1 MLFNQVTPREKKLF
15 IALYSLKTIL
25 QNQLRNIEIF
35 SSLSDEALD
44 LLYVHVSLV
53 NHQKGEIL
61 IHAERTEAYFYILEE
76 GIARAYSDG
85 ENQQITFWFGE
96 KGDILFSYNSYINNK
111 PGYENIEL
119 LEDCRLYKI
128 KIADLLALYSV
139 NIELANWGRKIVEAE
154 LIATEKRLI
163 DRLFK
168 TATERYH
175 DFSIQTP
182 ELIKKVA
189 LKHIASYLGVTQVTL
204 SRIRATIK

>member
-1 MLFNQVTPREKKLF
+1 M
-15 IALYSLKTIL
+15 
-25 QNQLRNIEIF
+25 QNQLKNIEIF
-35 SSLSDEALD
+35 SSLSDEALA
-44 LLYVHVSLV
+44 LLKDRISLV
-53 NHQKGEIL
+53 SHQKGEIL
-61 IHAERTEAYFYILEE
+61 IHAERTEVYFYIIEE

-85 ENQQITFWFGE
+85 KNQQITFWFGQ
-96 KGDILFSYNSYINNK
+96 KGDMLFSYNSYINNE

-128 KIADLLALYSV
+128 KIVDLLYLYMV
-139 NIELANWGRKIVEAE
+139 NIELANWGRKIVETE

-168 TATERYH
+168 TATDRYH
-175 DFSIQTP
+175 DFSAQTP

-204 SRIRATIK
+204 SRIRANIK